1 VKFLI
6 DECLSPELTAIAWN
20 QGFHSM
26 HVTRVGLRSKSD
38 SAIVQHAIE
47 DDWVLV
53 TNNVTDFKR
62 LVGTQ
67 EVHPGL
73 ICINV
78 APGLMK
84 LEVQKSLFRHAL
96 KQVAGDD
103 PINTVVE
110 ITLLSDSTV
119 RTSRYTWPR

>member
-1 VKFLI
+1 MKFLI
-6 DECLSPELTAIAWN
+6 DECLSPELAAIAREE
-20 QGFHSM
+20 GFHSM
-26 HVTRVGLRSKSD
+26 HVTWIGLQSKSD
-38 SAIVQHAIE
+38 RAIVQHAVE

-53 TNNVTDFKR
+53 TNNAADFKR
-62 LVGTQ
+62 LTGRQ
-67 EVHPGL
+67 EVHAGL

-84 LEVQKSLFRHAL
+84 LEAQKLLFRQAL

-110 ITLLSDSTV
+110 IALLADSTV
-119 RTSRYTWPR
+119 RTSRYSWPP

>member
-1 VKFLI
+1 MKFSI
-6 DECLSPELTAIAWN
+6 DECLSPKLAAIAWK

-38 SAIVQHAIE
+38 SSIVQHAVE

-53 TNNVTDFKR
+53 IHNAADFKR
-62 LVGTQ
+62 LVGRQ

-78 APGLMK
+78 APGLMR

-96 KQVAGDD
+96 KQVEGDD
-103 PINTVVE
+103 LINIVVE
-110 ITLLSDSTV
+110 ITLQPDSAV
-119 RTSRYTWPR
+119 GTSRYVWPP